1 MVHDRRKN
9 DNWERVLN
17 NVESSLDR
25 KIVSLDEEDIAT
37 FDSDDDEGTAIVRG
51 DKDASVEQ
59 SAPFT
64 ARTMTIVVTSVL
76 LSVILLGLLLV
87 LLRGS

>member
-1 MVHDRRKN
+1 MD
-9 DNWERVLN
+9 RVLN

-37 FDSDDDEGTAIVRG
+37 FDSDDDEGTAIVKG
-51 DKDASVEQ
+51 DKDSSADQ
-59 SAPFT
+59 SSPFA
-64 ARTMTIVVTSVL
+64 ARNMTIVVTSVL
-76 LSVILLGLLLV
+76 LSLILLGLLLV